1 MRQFP
6 FSAVAGLGGF
16 KTALILAAINPAI
29 GGILISGP
37 RGCAKSTLSRALAD
51 ILPQQKK
58 PNFVTLPLGAS
69 AEMLVGTLDLQTV
82 LNDKK
87 VTVKPGLLAKA
98 HDGVLYVDEVNL
110 LSDSLVDLL
119 LDVAA
124 SGINHIE
131 RDGISHKHAS
141 DFLLLGTMNPDEG
154 ELREQL
160 QDRFG
165 LIVELNNEFSVEER
179 IEIVL
184 RREAF
189 DLNPDTFCRGYQ
201 AQQQQLIDQILKAKT
216 AISKVGCSMEIR
228 HQIAQRCHEA
238 NVDGMR
244 ADIVWYRAALAHAA
258 WCEKGAID
266 EQDLDA
272 VCELVLGHRRNAK
285 SDSNPGN
292 SPSSSLPNS
301 PSNSPPNSL
310 DDKQKSKASN
320 KNSFTRPSSLN
331 GNQADKEKNG
341 SWGSMPPQIQD
352 IQLSVVP
359 QLNNINSQNV
369 VNKSQ
374 LNATGKR
381 KGPVNGGRHNSIE
394 LSASPNWFN
403 TLIASAGFWPPKS
416 LRFNKAQSCKA
427 VLHFILLDTSAST
440 LAHNSF
446 GKAKGMILALSQQA
460 YLQREQLCILGFGNG
475 EVNELLPKIRA
486 PKQISDFLQGISAG
500 GGTPFRNALEQA
512 QAYLKKL
519 KRQMP
524 NLAVHSYVL
533 TDGRSNQSVNNIS
546 LGSHCV
552 VIDTEQS
559 QVKHGRAQSIA
570 QQLGAQYLE
579 MPSLT

>member
-1 MRQFP
+1 MRQYP
-6 FSAVAGLGGF
+6 FSAVAGLDNF

-29 GGILISGP
+29 GGVLISGP
-37 RGCAKSTLSRALAD
+37 RGCAKSTLARALAG
-51 ILPQQKK
+51 ILSQQKT

-69 AEMLVGTLDLQTV
+69 EEMLVGTLDLHAV
-82 LNDKK
+82 LNDKH

-165 LIVELNNEFSVEER
+165 LMVELDNEFSIDER

-184 RREAF
+184 RREKF
-189 DLNPDTFCRGYQ
+189 DHNPDVFCDGYQ
-201 AQQQQLIDQILKAKT
+201 ALQQQLIDQVQAAKKRLNK
-216 AISKVGCSMEIR
+216 ISCSMDIR
-228 HQIAQRCHEA
+228 RQISQRCHEA

-258 WCEKGAID
+258 WCEKSAID
-266 EQDLDA
+266 EQDLDT
-272 VCELVLGHRRNAK
+272 VCEMVLAHRRKEK
-285 SDSNPGN
+285 SDSDSGN
-292 SPSSSLPNS
+292 SSSRSQPDY
-301 PSNSPPNSL
+301 L
-310 DDKQKSKASN
+310 DDSQHSKTPN
-320 KNSFTRPSSLN
+320 NPYTRPSSLN
-331 GNQADKEKNG
+331 SNQSDSEKKG
-341 SWGSMPPQIQD
+341 SWGSMAPQTQD
-352 IQLSVVP
+352 TVFSVAP
-359 QLNNINSQNV
+359 ELNKQGSITVANKPLLNSV
-369 VNKSQ
+369 
-374 LNATGKR
+374 GKR
-381 KGPVNGGRHNSIE
+381 KGPVTGGRHNSLQ
-394 LSASPNWFN
+394 LSASPNWFH
-403 TLIASAGFWPPKS
+403 TLIASAGLWPPKS
-416 LRFNKAQSCKA
+416 LRFKRRQSGKS
-427 VLHFILLDTSAST
+427 VLHLILLDTSAST
-440 LAHNSF
+440 LTHNSF

-486 PKQISDFLQGISAG
+486 PKQIHDFLQGISAG
-500 GGTPFRNALEQA
+500 GGTPFRDALKQA
-512 QAYLKKL
+512 QTYFKKL

-533 TDGRSNQSVNNIS
+533 TDGRSNQSVNDIN
-546 LGSHCV
+546 LGYNCV

-559 QVKHGRAQSIA
+559 QVKHGRAKNIA
-570 QQLGAQYLE
+570 QQLGAQYLV
-579 MPSLT
+579 MPA

>member
-6 FSAVAGLGGF
+6 FSAVAGLGSF

-29 GGILISGP
+29 GGVLISGP
-37 RGCAKSTLSRALAD
+37 RGCAKSTLARALAH
-51 ILPQQKK
+51 ILPQQKT

-69 AEMLVGTLDLQTV
+69 DEMLVGTLDLQTV

-131 RDGISHKHAS
+131 RDGISHKHDA

-165 LIVELNNEFSVEER
+165 LMVELNTEFSIEER

-189 DLNPDTFCRGYQ
+189 DRNPDAFCEGFQ
-201 AQQQQLIDQILKAKT
+201 TQQQQLIDKIQAAQALLN
-216 AISKVGCSMEIR
+216 KVTCSMDIR
-228 HQIAQRCHEA
+228 RQISQRCFEA

-258 WCEKGAID
+258 WCEKSAID
-266 EQDLDA
+266 QQDLDA
-272 VCELVLGHRRNAK
+272 VCELVLAHRRKAK
-285 SDSNPGN
+285 PDSQSGN
-292 SPSSSLPNS
+292 SPSSPQPNS
-301 PSNSPPNSL
+301 LSNLLANSL
-310 DDKQKSKASN
+310 DDKKDPETTN
-320 KNSFTRPSSLN
+320 NPPYTRPSSSNPNLTDN
-331 GNQADKEKNG
+331 EKNG
-341 SWGSMPPQIQD
+341 SWGSMAPQTQD
-352 IQLSVVP
+352 MQFSLTPKFKQQNSKTVATKP
-359 QLNNINSQNV
+359 LLNN
-369 VNKSQ
+369 
-374 LNATGKR
+374 AGKR
-381 KGPVNGGRHNSIE
+381 KGSVIGGRHSALE
-394 LSASPNWFN
+394 SSASPNWFN
-403 TLIASAGFWPPKS
+403 TLIASVGYWPPKS
-416 LRFNKAQSCKA
+416 LRFNKAKSGKA

-460 YLQREQLCILGFGNG
+460 YCQREQLCILGFGN
-475 EVNELLPKIRA
+475 EKVNELLPKIRA
-486 PKQISDFLQGISAG
+486 PKQISDFLQSISAG
-500 GGTPFRNALEQA
+500 GGTPFREALEQA
-512 QAYLKKL
+512 QNYLKKL

-524 NLAVHSYVL
+524 NLAVHSYLL

-546 LGSHCV
+546 LGNHCV
-552 VIDTEQS
+552 VIDMEQS
-559 QVKHGRAQSIA
+559 QVKHGRAQTIA
-570 QQLGAQYLE
+570 QQLGAQYLA
-579 MPSLT
+579 MPNLT